1 MLKTKRDL
9 YISVG
14 VICIF
19 LIPDHLLVTLIVG
32 SKSVNFKVFFET
44 VPYIN
49 QYCARVVNKMCIS
62 TT

>member
-32 SKSVNFKVFFET
+32 SKSVNFKSFLKLFLT
-44 VPYIN
+44 
-49 QYCARVVNKMCIS
+49 S
-62 TT
+62 TSTALGW